1 TSRVTGHA
9 PRPPRRGLSCLD
21 WPCAAGTPSRGALP
35 VLRSPGP
42 VRATSTATGRLLG
55 VLLLT
60 GGRQVLG
67 PVRALPSRPTGRGRL
82 WPVPGACAGAP
93 RASAGACKAAA
104 ASRRAPG
111 GTPRAA
117 SAARADGPRLRPA
130 PVAPRRRA
138 AGPTPAPP
146 PRGDPP
152 PGTPEGRTPSG
163 CPALGPVSAVRL
175 AGGACRVLLAAAT
188 APRP

>member
-1 TSRVTGHA
+1 AVPAFLAGPAAPRRLCPHQAHNRARATPPAARALLPRLAVGSRYALTSRACQYSALPRPAWPPGADRPPHSGSALTSRVTGHA

-93 RASAGACKAAA
+93 RASAGACKAA
-104 ASRRAPG
+104 
-111 GTPRAA
+111 
-117 SAARADGPRLRPA
+117 
-130 PVAPRRRA
+130 
-138 AGPTPAPP
+138 
-146 PRGDPP
+146 
-152 PGTPEGRTPSG
+152 
-163 CPALGPVSAVRL
+163 
-175 AGGACRVLLAAAT
+175 
-188 APRP
+188 